1 MRGAIMV
8 HTRYTA
14 LFMGILVRFWCRFGA
29 ENHGAN
35 MVQKKKAA
43 FFGAAFLLF
52 VKFIE
57 PERAEA
63 VGDHVGRMHAG
74 AVGGGD
80 QASAQHGG
88 TTTGGEGC
96 RQRGGDDGG

>member
-35 MVQKKKAA
+35 VVQKKKAA
-43 FFGAAFLLF
+43 FLWRPFLLF
-52 VKFIE
+52 VDFIE
-57 PERAEA
+57 PGGA
-63 VGDHVGRMHAG
+63 VAVRDHIAG
-74 AVGGGD
+74 AALRVCRGADGLRG
-80 QASAQHGG
+80 QHSDAAACGKG
-88 TTTGGEGC
+88 
-96 RQRGGDDGG
+96 